1 MSLPATGLIYIHNQ
15 DINKCIEYCI
25 NLIDHDTNLQ
35 SYPILYVNSTIPN
48 NLFNTINT
56 LPIQFKCNTDVMKS
70 FHYHRTNNL
79 QDLQHLITS
88 QDTDFIMIIESLD
101 QLIKLT
107 NLGYTEVNS
116 LLSRVLLKLKQN
128 KMSLLLDRY
137 PNKYIEYFVDDVF
150 ET

>member
-1 MSLPATGLIYIHNQ
+1 
-15 DINKCIEYCI
+15 
-25 NLIDHDTNLQ
+25 
-35 SYPILYVNSTIPN
+35 
-48 NLFNTINT
+48 
-56 LPIQFKCNTDVMKS
+56 MKS

-88 QDTDFIMIIESLD
+88 QDTDFIMIVESLD